1 MGDNVLFNILNNYHP
16 NMKVSIELNPGAFLD
31 NKRTNINGFYK
42 FNFQRKSIKLKLP
55 WTSKNLKRYKQ
66 NTINDDLH
74 RSKRILSKLDE
85 EIPLIKKK
93 FMKAGQPLR
102 FINSANNEFHKGKNH
117 GDKSFL

>member
-1 MGDNVLFNILNNYHP
+1 M
-16 NMKVSIELNPGAFLD
+16 
-31 NKRTNINGFYK
+31 
-42 FNFQRKSIKLKLP
+42 
-55 WTSKNLKRYKQ
+55 
-66 NTINDDLH
+66 TIFIVQ
-74 RSKRILSKLDE
+74 KEFCQKLDE